1 MEARP
6 AQVDIAQLLSA
17 PPPSPH
23 PLTQRLV
30 KIHSR
35 KVGLDIIAICLPS
48 AGIKSR
54 QRRQLRPCFREVL
67 CKKCTRIKIPEMTIR
82 LPGCRVAGLP
92 VSKSGIWTKGQKV
105 PYFREVL
112 RKKCTRKKIPEIAIV
127 LSFCPTF

>member
-1 MEARP
+1 MAARP

-35 KVGLDIIAICLPS
+35 KVGVDIIAMCSPS

-54 QRRQLRPCFREVL
+54 QPRQFIPC
-67 CKKCTRIKIPEMTIR
+67 
-82 LPGCRVAGLP
+82 
-92 VSKSGIWTKGQKV
+92 
-105 PYFREVL
+105 FREVL
-112 RKKCTRKKIPEIAIV
+112 RKKCTRKKIPEMTIR
-127 LSFCPTF
+127 LPGCR